1 MKKIHKF
8 SLIIFLFVMLLA
20 CSTNRVYVEEDL
32 YQTAQVEFGF
42 SEVYFFKIVDPDTAM
57 ELTGTAFQNSGLIV
71 GRLGSSDRAVFVPRK
86 TDVEMFI
93 VPFPYGFSMVSI
105 MEQLESLEDESGN
118 PLFVD
123 PSGDYG
129 GLSIGVSVYESLVDE
144 NPQLVFDTEIIFT
157 FTTDEAVFHCASV
170 NNQCK
175 IFSAEF
181 LLLN

>member
-1 MKKIHKF
+1 
-8 SLIIFLFVMLLA
+8 MLSA

-32 YQTAQVEFGF
+32 YHTAQVEFGF
-42 SEVYFFKIVDPDTAM
+42 SEVFFFKIVDSETALA
-57 ELTGTAFQNSGLIV
+57 LTGTAYQNSGIIV
-71 GRLGSSDRAVFVPRK
+71 GRQGLSDKAVFVPK
-86 TDVEMFI
+86 KADQDIFMI
-93 VPFPYGFSMVSI
+93 SFPYVFSMTSI

-129 GLSIGVSVYESLVDE
+129 GLSIGVSAYESLTGE
-144 NPQLVFDTEIIFT
+144 NPGLVFDTEIIFT
-157 FTTDEAVFHCASV
+157 FTTDEAVFYVASI

-175 IFSAEF
+175 IFSVDN